1 MKDLLMYIVKAIVD
15 NKEEVKIEE
24 SADPVEGVI
33 LNLSVAEE
41 DMGKVIGKEGKIIK
55 AIRTIVRILAIKEGK
70 RVTVN
75 LEDKNPPPEK
85 SETKVPQKD
94 LPAQQE

>member
-1 MKDLLMYIVKAIVD
+1 MKDLLEYIIKSIVD
-15 NKEEVKIEE
+15 KKEEVKIT
-24 SADPVEGVI
+24 EGVDAEGGVLLTI
-33 LNLSVAEE
+33 SVAED

-55 AIRTIVRILAIKEGK
+55 AVRTIIRILAIKEGK

-75 LEDKNPPPEK
+75 LEEKNPPREK
-85 SETKVPQKD
+85 TIIMDGQKD